1 MMMKR
6 MNTNAPQQMST
17 NSHLYNVTLG
27 SESSSEP
34 PGMELDGEGT
44 DLIVTVLM
52 TEGVF
57 DSDVVLLDPGL
68 AFDAV
73 AFVAVVA
80 IVVCGATLIDIVPE
94 TFSIINVL
102 NIPVG
107 MLRGGA
113 FKEQHGR
120 YGQRKLA
127 SALAH
132 SLSPWVRS
140 SLCLD
145 EWSPGTGRA
154 L

>member
-34 PGMELDGEGT
+34 PGETVEVEETREMELDGEST

-52 TEGVF
+52 TGGAF
-57 DSDVVLLDPGL
+57 DSEVVLLDPGL

-73 AFVAVVA
+73 AFVAVVT
-80 IVVCGATLIDIVPE
+80 IVVGSVPLTNIVPE

-102 NIPVG
+102 SIPVG
-107 MLRGGA
+107 MLKGEGG
-113 FKEQHGR
+113 G
-120 YGQRKLA
+120 GI
-127 SALAH
+127 
-132 SLSPWVRS
+132 
-140 SLCLD
+140 
-145 EWSPGTGRA
+145 
-154 L
+154 